1 MRSRKVMPLTRIVG
15 LIVVLMTAGCA
26 GIGGTPPREPAKAS
40 SAQDAA
46 VAVKPAEATLKQD
59 ERAAVKPP
67 ETQAAQGEAVGV
79 EPAAPLAAPTVADSP
94 GKSRN
99 GSSTPTAKIDISAT
113 KADAPAAKA
122 TTPARAT
129 SAPTDP
135 APKME
140 SRAPGPEKPP
150 APPPLDLTSLEKRL
164 RETNAIG
171 VFTKLTLKNQ
181 VDDLL
186 DRFRAHYE
194 GKTKTSL
201 LELRQPFDL
210 LILKVLSLI
219 QDRDSSLASAIL
231 ASREAMWSILS
242 NPAKFQ
248 SLVMQNRG

>member
-1 MRSRKVMPLTRIVG
+1 MPLTRSVG
-15 LIVVLMTAGCA
+15 LIIVLMTAGCA
-26 GIGGTPPREPAKAS
+26 GIAGVPPREPAKDGP
-40 SAQDAA
+40 AQDAA
-46 VAVKPAEATLKQD
+46 VAVKLPEATAKPD
-59 ERAAVKPP
+59 EGAAVKPP
-67 ETQAAQGEAVGV
+67 EAQAAQGEAVGV
-79 EPAAPLAAPTVADSP
+79 EPAAPPAAPPVADSP
-94 GKSRN
+94 GKSQN
-99 GSSTPTAKIDISAT
+99 GSSAPTAKIDVPAT
-113 KADAPAAKA
+113 QADAPAAR
-122 TTPARAT
+122 TPTQARAT
-129 SAPTDP
+129 PAPTDP
-135 APKME
+135 APKMK
-140 SRAPGPEKPP
+140 SRAPGPEKPS

-164 RETNAIG
+164 RETDAIG

-248 SLVMQNRG
+248 SLVNQNRS

>member
-1 MRSRKVMPLTRIVG
+1 MPLTRIVG
-15 LIVVLMTAGCA
+15 LIIVLMTAGCA
-26 GIGGTPPREPAKAS
+26 GIGGAPPSEPAKAG

-46 VAVKPAEATLKQD
+46 VAVKPPEATLKQD
-59 ERAAVKPP
+59 EGAAVKPP
-67 ETQAAQGEAVGV
+67 EAQAAQGEAVGV
-79 EPAAPLAAPTVADSP
+79 EPVAPLAAPT
-94 GKSRN
+94 
-99 GSSTPTAKIDISAT
+99 AKIDVPAT
-113 KADAPAAKA
+113 KADAPAAK
-122 TTPARAT
+122 TPTQARAT
-129 SAPTDP
+129 PAPTDP

-140 SRAPGPEKPP
+140 SRAPRPEKPP

-164 RETNAIG
+164 RETDAIG

-186 DRFRAHYE
+186 GRFRAHYE

-201 LELRQPFDL
+201 PELRQPFDL

-242 NPAKFQ
+242 NPAKFH
-248 SLVMQNRG
+248 SLVIQNRS